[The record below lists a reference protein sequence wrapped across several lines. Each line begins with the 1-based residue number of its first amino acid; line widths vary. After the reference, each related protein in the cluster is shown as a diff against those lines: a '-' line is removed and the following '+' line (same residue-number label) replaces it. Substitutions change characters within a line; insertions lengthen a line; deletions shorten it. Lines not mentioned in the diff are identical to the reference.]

1 MIIALPLEK
10 RLAMLNMD
18 DLLASPDERSLKRAY
33 AKLLKVT
40 RPDDDPV
47 AFQHLREAYE
57 QTLHRLRDGDSYVAP
72 ALPPAPYE
80 HAVALLAEF
89 EDWKVDEFWAR
100 ALAQGCAAEF
110 EQLLFQRCVN
120 APDRHLPLLTWG
132 VEKRQWL
139 TPWQQIQSGG
149 FPHQRLVHALKGA
162 LYDDLEKY
170 LIDAQPRAFFERL
183 ERASRQGWLVDLAYH
198 QALQVQVL
206 NLFTAQ
212 ESWSPQLFQQVC
224 QLFAWDAG
232 AVVPIEQAQW
242 QALLRR
248 SEQQA
253 WLHELA
259 QQPGAGALFLMC
271 TQPAQQAQLVA
282 TFGEAD
288 WLACERLS
296 VEFSTRF
303 PDLLGLFPNHN
314 PWFWHALVG
323 HRSTRHGMKRTTAV
337 LATCLALGSLSS
349 RFALGPTLLMLPL
362 YVLGGWLMAL
372 IGKWLLGYWTA
383 MADSLQDLDQRIT
396 GWCVR
401 HTLIPDRRYL
411 LIRNGGPLAA
421 LGFVVWQWL
430 GLLGLATYVV
440 TGLLGMFHTPAEQ
453 AYSWRRPL
461 QAIYRIAGL
470 SWLQW
475 VFCAVMIGVIAYVQ
489 LEMPGTVLTRG
500 LWR

>member
-1 MIIALPLEK
+1 MIIALPLKK

-18 DLLASPDERSLKRAY
+18 DLLASPDERSLKREY
-33 AKLLKVT
+33 AKRLKVT

-47 AFQHLREAYE
+47 AFQRLRETYE
-57 QTLHRLRDGDSYVAP
+57 LALQRLRDGDSYVAP

-80 HAVALLAEF
+80 HAVALLAAF

-162 LYDDLEKY
+162 LFFDLEKY
-170 LIDAQPRAFFERL
+170 LADAQPRAFFEHL
-183 ERASRQGWLVDLAYH
+183 ERASRQGWLIDLTHH

-212 ESWSPQLFQQVC
+212 ERWSPQLFQQVC

-232 AVVPIEQAQW
+232 AAVPIEQTQW

-253 WLHELA
+253 WLNELA

-271 TQPAQQAQLVA
+271 AQPSQQAQLVA

-323 HRSTRHGMKRTTAV
+323 HRPTRHGMKHATAV
-337 LATCLALGSLSS
+337 LATCLALGSLSD
-349 RFALGPTLLMLPL
+349 RFALGPTLLMLPF

-372 IGKWLLGYWTA
+372 IGKWLLSYWTA

-401 HTLIPDRRYL
+401 HKVIHDRRYL
-411 LIRNGGPLAA
+411 VIRNSGPLMA
-421 LGFVVWQWL
+421 LGFVVWQWVGGL
-430 GLLGLATYVV
+430 GLVTYGV
-440 TGLLGMFHTPAEQ
+440 TGLLGMFHA
-453 AYSWRRPL
+453 RRV
-461 QAIYRIAGL
+461 AGL

-475 VFCAVMIGVIAYVQ
+475 VFCGVMIGVIAYVQ